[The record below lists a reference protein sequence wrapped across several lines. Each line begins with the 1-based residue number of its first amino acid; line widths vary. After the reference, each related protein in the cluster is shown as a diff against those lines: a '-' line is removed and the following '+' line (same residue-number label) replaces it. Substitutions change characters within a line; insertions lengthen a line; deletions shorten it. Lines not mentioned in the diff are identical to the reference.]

1 MKLIRTKKFSKKYSK
16 IFSKQPEL
24 ISKIDNTLRKISAN
38 PFDESLRTHKL
49 KGNLFDLYASKVT
62 DDVRIIFD
70 FVQEDNE
77 LCILLLT
84 FSKHDDV
91 Y

>member
-16 IFSKQPEL
+16 IFLKQPEL

-49 KGNLFDLYASKVT
+49 KGNLFDLYASIVT

-84 FSKHDDV
+84 FGKLDDV

>member
-24 ISKIDNTLRKISAN
+24 ISKIDNTLRNISAN

-49 KGNLFDLYASKVT
+49 KGNLFDLYVSKVT

-77 LCILLLT
+77 CV
-84 FSKHDDV
+84 F
-91 Y
+91 YY

>member
-49 KGNLFDLYASKVT
+49 KGNLFDLYASIVT

-84 FSKHDDV
+84 FGKLDDV

>member
-24 ISKIDNTLRKISAN
+24 ISKIDNTLRNISAN
-38 PFDESLRTHKL
+38 PFDESLRTNKL
-49 KGNLFDLYASKVT
+49 KGNLFDLYVSKVT

-77 LCILLLT
+77 CV
-84 FSKHDDV
+84 F
-91 Y
+91 YY